1 MQFTMSDEPE
11 DSLVKR
17 YVENEKKKYLLQT
30 K

>member
-1 MQFTMSDEPE
+1 MSDEPE